1 MASNTP
7 NLGLLKK
14 DPMTDGNETFNI
26 ETMLNENW
34 DKIDEAVGSCE
45 AEITNLK
52 QSGVDGKIRLETAII
67 AKEGTVSKQGQIA
80 TFEEL
85 DDGIRSIPTGTDTS
99 DATAVAGDILASKT
113 AYGPNG
119 KITGTIPNLTGIRT
133 ATGTAKWPDGA
144 LAVYPEKGY
153 QKGGAGDGEIKVTTA
168 QLQEAEVALR
178 SENIK
183 NGANIFGVD
192 GKSAVVD
199 TTDALL
205 NPQYLLVGQSG
216 YDDGVKKNG
225 LMPNRSAEN
234 QHMPGLEQTLWPG
247 DRYFIRPPHG
257 YYDGNT
263 WVAAT
268 EPDLKPENIR
278 AGVRVGGPGGPVGTF
293 SPGSRKM
300 VTNYLPEK
308 EIPDPNTW
316 LIMDLFVI
324 PPSSNYV
331 DVFTTK
337 NNTIDKIESFTM
349 TDDSSTI
356 KTAALVLIDEAG
368 VMYTLVTSTSGGAD
382 IRQNLTGFYIARKD
396 RAGSMYSRPFVGDT
410 EPNVTPM
417 PAFPANFNLLGQL
430 RFCSAHM
437 YSGNDMRPIARAYA
451 RDLVVVTT

>member
-1 MASNTP
+1 
-7 NLGLLKK
+7 
-14 DPMTDGNETFNI
+14 MTDGNETFNI

-216 YDDGVKKNG
+216 YDDGVKK
-225 LMPNRSAEN
+225 
-234 QHMPGLEQTLWPG
+234 
-247 DRYFIRPPHG
+247 
-257 YYDGNT
+257 
-263 WVAAT
+263 
-268 EPDLKPENIR
+268 
-278 AGVRVGGPGGPVGTF
+278 
-293 SPGSRKM
+293 
-300 VTNYLPEK
+300 
-308 EIPDPNTW
+308 
-316 LIMDLFVI
+316 
-324 PPSSNYV
+324 
-331 DVFTTK
+331 
-337 NNTIDKIESFTM
+337 
-349 TDDSSTI
+349 
-356 KTAALVLIDEAG
+356 
-368 VMYTLVTSTSGGAD
+368 
-382 IRQNLTGFYIARKD
+382 TG
-396 RAGSMYSRPFVGDT
+396 
-410 EPNVTPM
+410 
-417 PAFPANFNLLGQL
+417 
-430 RFCSAHM
+430 
-437 YSGNDMRPIARAYA
+437 
-451 RDLVVVTT
+451 